1 MDGKNSFVLYC
12 DVGQHLALLSDEDA
26 GKLFKAVV
34 WYADTGA
41 TQELPPMAEMAFSFL
56 RAQIDRDKE
65 KWLTVRE
72 KRRIAGRAGGL
83 KSGEAR
89 SNETNEANASFAKQN
104 QANEPV
110 NVPVPVPVNAP
121 VSVIN
126 RENNAGKPPRPR
138 FTPPSEDDALAFFSE
153 QGASEQEAQAFHDFY
168 TANGWQVGKNKMRD
182 WKAAARN
189 WIRRSAQYAKQ
200 PIKAAA
206 VQQSATD
213 AVARAAERLANG
225 DFSALEGVLV

>member
-72 KRRIAGRAGGL
+72 KRRIAGRAGG
-83 KSGEAR
+83 
-89 SNETNEANASFAKQN
+89 
-104 QANEPV
+104 
-110 NVPVPVPVNAP
+110 
-121 VSVIN
+121 
-126 RENNAGKPPRPR
+126 
-138 FTPPSEDDALAFFSE
+138 
-153 QGASEQEAQAFHDFY
+153 
-168 TANGWQVGKNKMRD
+168 
-182 WKAAARN
+182 
-189 WIRRSAQYAKQ
+189 
-200 PIKAAA
+200 
-206 VQQSATD
+206 
-213 AVARAAERLANG
+213 
-225 DFSALEGVLV
+225 